1 MAFRFTI
8 GRKIVLGFGSLIF
21 LTFVAFG
28 LTLIT
33 LTESRQINDKI
44 TTLYNP
50 SVSALQELN
59 ILVVRSKMLIANW
72 VNVQIDH
79 EDKDKLKIIHDPLA
93 KINGQNQAPPE
104 SKKSIPTWK
113 MR

>member
-8 GRKIVLGFGSLIF
+8 GRKIVMGLGSLIF
-21 LTFVAFG
+21 FTFVAFG

-44 TTLYNP
+44 TNLYTP

-59 ILVVRSKMLIANW
+59 SLVIRSKMLISNW
-72 VNVQIDH
+72 INIQQVDH
-79 EDKDKLKIIHDPLA
+79 EDKEKLRKLIKD
-93 KINGQNQAPPE
+93 G
-104 SKKSIPTWK
+104 S
-113 MR
+113 